1 MPEKRKDS
9 KKLTIKV
16 GSEVFPCY
24 PTMGAAVRFKDLTGR
39 DIDDM
44 KGTSDF
50 AKYIYC
56 CAKSASRREKKDF
69 DMSLE
74 DFCDNILIEDLNDL
88 NKEMAAANDTDGTD
102 GDAKK
107 N

>member
-1 MPEKRKDS
+1 MPEKKDDN
-9 KKLTIKV
+9 KRLTIKA
-16 GSEVFPCY
+16 GSVIYPCY
-24 PTMGAAVRFKDLTGR
+24 PTMGAAVRFKDLTGH

-56 CAKSASRREKKDF
+56 CAKSASRREGKDF
-69 DMSLE
+69 NVSLE
-74 DFCDNILIEDLNDL
+74 DFCDNILIEDLNAL
-88 NKEMAAANDTDGTD
+88 NKEMSAGDDTAV
-102 GDAKK
+102 DAKK